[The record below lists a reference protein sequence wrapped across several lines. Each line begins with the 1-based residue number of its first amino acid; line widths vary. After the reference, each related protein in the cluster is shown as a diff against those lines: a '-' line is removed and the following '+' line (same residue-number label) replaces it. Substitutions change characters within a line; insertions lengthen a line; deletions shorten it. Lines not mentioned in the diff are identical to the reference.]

1 MSVACEI
8 NGCAYEATSEC
19 TCEKKISVCQKHQI
33 SHFKECGKPFMPLEL
48 TLKEQRER
56 KASADK
62 KLLLLRSMAIS
73 QAEGIIKAVREALS
87 SFLDSIDSEKMVLA
101 KMRYGR
107 GWDEAIIQS
116 IETSGFS
123 ETNLLKFKNLLKE
136 MQAIKNTI
144 LSDEKNKQPDN
155 DQRKNGVMV
164 PAGFKEFNY
173 GDKLKCLAE
182 LGLDLPPAIQ
192 EIKVSNDGN
201 IAFICIWYSD
211 CKNYLG
217 IWYADSYIYLG
228 NCYAVGKKYSGI

>member
-19 TCEKKISVCQKHQI
+19 TCEKKFYVCQNHQL
-33 SHFKECGKPFMPLEL
+33 SHLTECGKSFMPLKL
-48 TLKEQRER
+48 TLKQQSER
-56 KASADK
+56 KASAYK
-62 KLLLLRSMAIS
+62 KLILLKLIAIS
-73 QAEGIIKAVREALS
+73 HAEGIIKAVREALS

-136 MQAIKNTI
+136 MQVIKNTI
-144 LSDEKNKQPDN
+144 LSDEENKQPEN

-164 PAGFKEFNY
+164 PAEFEDFKCA
-173 GDKLKCLAE
+173 DKIKCLSE
-182 LGLDLPPAIQ
+182 LGIDLPTTIY
-192 EIKVSNDGN
+192 EIKVSKDRD
-201 IAFICIWYSD
+201 IAFVCM
-211 CKNYLG
+211 
-217 IWYADSYIYLG
+217 
-228 NCYAVGKKYSGI
+228 